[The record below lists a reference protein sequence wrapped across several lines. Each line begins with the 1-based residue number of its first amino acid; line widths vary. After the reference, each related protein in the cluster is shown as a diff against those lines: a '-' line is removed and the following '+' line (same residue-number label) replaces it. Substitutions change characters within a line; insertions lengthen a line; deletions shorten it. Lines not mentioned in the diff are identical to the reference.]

1 MIHINK
7 NKSKNLAADVDEGY
21 LKPTDSKT
29 DLMLLTNTQQVCA
42 SLSHV
47 RDHQQLTNQS
57 STFVQANHDIVDE
70 TAIIEAN
77 CDDIETVRY
86 NIDGHQTIRFDSV
99 DLEAIVCN
107 DDIKI
112 IANDDGDIQTI
123 KGEDLR
129 LIRDNYDDLDA
140 NRCDSDDLHVAR
152 NDNDYFQRT
161 DSAND
166 NYNSLQLI
174 YSVDD
179 HQNNYLALGGISQV
193 LTTVN
198 NICFY
203 EEVIFCGPESSVK
216 YFFKQIFSQLFN

>member
-1 MIHINK
+1 
-7 NKSKNLAADVDEGY
+7 
-21 LKPTDSKT
+21 
-29 DLMLLTNTQQVCA
+29 MLLTNTQQVCA

-47 RDHQQLTNQS
+47 SDHQQLTNQS

-99 DLEAIVCN
+99 DLEAIACN

-123 KGEDLR
+123 KGENLR

-140 NRCDSDDLHVAR
+140 NRYDSDDLHVAR
-152 NDNDYFQRT
+152 NDNDYFQCT

-179 HQNNYLALGGISQV
+179 YQNIYLALGGISQV

-216 YFFKQIFSQLFN
+216 YFF